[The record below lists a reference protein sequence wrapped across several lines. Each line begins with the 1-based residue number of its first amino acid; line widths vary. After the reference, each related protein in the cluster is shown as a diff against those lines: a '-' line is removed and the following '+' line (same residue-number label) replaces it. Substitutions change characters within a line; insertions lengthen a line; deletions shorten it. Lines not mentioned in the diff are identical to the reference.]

1 MKSLLASYAVFDG
14 RSVGMSGT
22 AFKVTLGSEAFDVD
36 SLSKAR
42 VACNLINRKGYDL
55 RLAVDLAGINF

>member
-1 MKSLLASYAVFDG
+1 MNSLLASYSVFDG
-14 RSVGMSGT
+14 RSVGLPGT
-22 AFKVTLGSEAFDVD
+22 AYRVSFGSDAFDVD
-36 SLSKAR
+36 TLSKAR